1 MYNANARNLTVPCVL
16 NFQLFAFGLN
26 RSAMMIPKNTA
37 APIPAAAAAGEC
49 AEYAKLRNGLFNAL
63 GERAAKARKRNG
75 RAGSCPF
82 DERRVKPD
90 CLEYKSGDNVDGQ
103 YARRGELCFVDK
115 DLTYCAQH
123 AADGKN
129 LDIIN

>member
-26 RSAMMIPKNTA
+26 RSAIMIPKNTA
-37 APIPAAAAAGEC
+37 APMPAAGEC
-49 AEYAKLRNGLFNAL
+49 AENADLRNGLFNAL
-63 GERAAKARKRNG
+63 GKRAAKARKRNG

-90 CLEYKSGDNVDGQ
+90 CLEYKSGDNVNGQ
-103 YARRGELCFVDK
+103 YARRGELRFVDK
-115 DLTYCAQH
+115 DLTYCAQR

-129 LDIIN
+129 LDIFN

>member
-37 APIPAAAAAGEC
+37 APIPAAAAV
-49 AEYAKLRNGLFNAL
+49 KPPVNAPSTP
-63 GERAAKARKRNG
+63 NG